1 MANVAPRRQP
11 PEVRREQLLDAAQR
25 VLLERGLRATTVA
38 DVAEAAGV
46 AKGTMYLY
54 YESKDDLLAALRARY
69 LDQVAAAVSQSSG
82 KPVLE
87 RIRRMIVGLFDFGAA
102 HHELHHLL
110 FHEAGFSED
119 DAFVDVRKQFT
130 DLIEEG
136 VATGELRVQDVQM
149 ASVFVLHG
157 VHGALVHGL
166 HSSRRGHRRAA
177 NQVADLVDGALRTGV
192 TGRGG

>member
-1 MANVAPRRQP
+1 MATVAPRRQP
-11 PEVRREQLLDAAQR
+11 PEIRREQLLDAAQR

-54 YESKDDLLAALRARY
+54 YESKDDLLAALRSRY
-69 LDQVAAAVSQSSG
+69 LVQVAAALAPSPG

-87 RIRRMIVGLFDFGAA
+87 RMRRMIIGLFDFGAA

-119 DAFVDVRKQFT
+119 DAFVGVRKQFE

-136 VATGELRVQDVQM
+136 VETGDLRVQDVQM
-149 ASVFVLHG
+149 ASVFVLNG

-166 HSSRRGHRRAA
+166 HSRRTSHGRAA
-177 NQVADLVDGALRTGV
+177 KQVADLVAGALHSD
-192 TGRGG
+192 

>member
-1 MANVAPRRQP
+1 
-11 PEVRREQLLDAAQR
+11 VRREQLLDAAQR

-54 YESKDDLLAALRARY
+54 YESKDDLLAALRSRY
-69 LDQVAAAVSQSSG
+69 LAECAAALRPSPGKSVS
-82 KPVLE
+82 E
-87 RIRRMIVGLFDFGAA
+87 RIRRMIIALFDFGEA

-119 DAFVDVRKQFT
+119 DAFTGVRKQFT

-166 HSSRRGHRRAA
+166 HSPRHGRRRTA
-177 NQVADLVDGALRTGV
+177 NLVADLVDGALHSGV
-192 TGRGG
+192 TDSGYPG